1 MTDPVVEAMLAF
13 GESMQPLAEFLD
25 GQREDLLRRGYS
37 SVVAQRMVADLHF
50 HVLWLIRGQ
59 VVEGV

>member
-1 MTDPVVEAMLAF
+1 MMF
-13 GESMQPLAEFLD
+13 SESIRPIGEFLD

-37 SVVAQRMVADLHF
+37 EVVAQRMVADLHF

-59 VVEGV
+59 VVGGV